1 MKNNTLQLYG
11 LNAGTVIF
19 SLNEI
24 EDAERF
30 EKVRMSDFY
39 SILLILEGAGII
51 RHSLITLAPFQSCK
65 IIYSDVV
72 YAVMLSFHQEFLR
85 LYDFQDGITAGNV
98 LFNNTRG
105 GLKIDLSYQEASH
118 LYSAIYGIK
127 IEMQFGDIIDPLTV
141 FNYLKIILSDTEMI
155 WCIKSKAEGMIDKS

>member
-51 RHSLITLAPFQSCK
+51 KTNAAEYAFKRHSLITLAPFQSCK

-72 YAVMLSFHQEFLR
+72 YAVMLSFH
-85 LYDFQDGITAGNV
+85 
-98 LFNNTRG
+98 
-105 GLKIDLSYQEASH
+105 
-118 LYSAIYGIK
+118 
-127 IEMQFGDIIDPLTV
+127 
-141 FNYLKIILSDTEMI
+141 
-155 WCIKSKAEGMIDKS
+155 